1 MKLES
6 YILNDFFNILNEKSI
21 NYCVMNNY
29 TFMPEVIPS
38 DVDFAIEEK
47 AFNKLD
53 SLVFDLASKHNV
65 VITQKIWHGYNKC
78 AYILTP
84 LNIEEYF
91 WLQLDFF
98 VDFCAKGYPNL
109 ISINQMLQNKKQYKN
124 FYTPV
129 PEIEVPFIIQR
140 RIIKGDLKV
149 KHLNILHDLYLNE
162 NDVIN
167 EELSNMFGS
176 TLGQVL
182 TKVIIDKDLN
192 LFNNNLA
199 TLKIKLKEV
208 SNNNFWFDYKL
219 KYYIQQIK
227 RTIYRIVFPTGI
239 SIAFIGNNSL
249 DQDDIIEK
257 VDNVISGSFH
267 GTLKSKPPNL
277 FVYLC
282 FDYFK
287 IIWAKITKRKVYI
300 NIRKGSWNSGSL
312 YFFKKVNYIKPD
324 FLFLNEDANNL
335 ENIENNKLN
344 GLTYLIL
351 KKQSDRTHK
360 HLFNFLSP
368 TR

>member
-1 MKLES
+1 M
-6 YILNDFFNILNEKSI
+6 
-21 NYCVMNNY
+21 
-29 TFMPEVIPS
+29 
-38 DVDFAIEEK
+38 
-47 AFNKLD
+47 
-53 SLVFDLASKHNV
+53 
-65 VITQKIWHGYNKC
+65 
-78 AYILTP
+78 
-84 LNIEEYF
+84 
-91 WLQLDFF
+91 
-98 VDFCAKGYPNL
+98 
-109 ISINQMLQNKKQYKN
+109 
-124 FYTPV
+124 
-129 PEIEVPFIIQR
+129 
-140 RIIKGDLKV
+140 KV

-282 FDYFK
+282 FDLFQDYL
-287 IIWAKITKRKVYI
+287 
-300 NIRKGSWNSGSL
+300 G
-312 YFFKKVNYIKPD
+312 KK
-324 FLFLNEDANNL
+324 
-335 ENIENNKLN
+335 
-344 GLTYLIL
+344 
-351 KKQSDRTHK
+351 
-360 HLFNFLSP
+360 
-368 TR
+368 